1 MAAGDLIKLVVNQT
15 MNSEVVQNVLYY
27 EVISDDTSTSNE
39 QAVADEF
46 DNSPMLS
53 TWEPLV
59 VDEISFDC
67 LSTQKVFPTPIGAVL
82 DTNIG
87 RAGQKTSE
95 GLPATDAALLQ
106 KFNPAVGGKG
116 KKGRMY
122 IAGLPKLDENLGRIE
137 NVPFAAWKLLAA
149 QMALNLTS
157 PGGGDY
163 KPAWAIRNPATPFE
177 ITGFVTDLT
186 WVMLPRIATQRRR
199 RTPVRASS

>member
-1 MAAGDLIKLVVNQT
+1 MAAGDLLKLVVNQT
-15 MNSEVVQNVLYY
+15 MNSEIVQNVLYY
-27 EVISDDTSTSNE
+27 EVISDDTSSSNE
-39 QAVADEF
+39 QAIADQF
-46 DNSPMLS
+46 SLAPMLA

-67 LSTQKVFPTPIGAVL
+67 ISTQKVFPTPIGAVL
-82 DTNIG
+82 DTNVG

-149 QMALNLTS
+149 QMALNLTT

-163 KPAWAIRNPATPFE
+163 KPAWAVRNPLTPFE
-177 ITGFVTDLT
+177 ITGFVTDLV
-186 WVMLPRIATQRRR
+186 WNALPRIATQRRR